1 MKALVRQNTVVS
13 EFLRLLEIRRR
24 QVISAFAT
32 GWAAGMC
39 VIELLRVLKVVPEPI
54 GWAIV
59 GGLGAPIGIFSIIES
74 EIRIRKAVSR
84 IVSEIEAGPQQPE
97 QNGTPE

>member
-13 EFLRLLEIRRR
+13 ELLRLLEIRRR
-24 QVISAFAT
+24 QVMSAFVT

-39 VIELLRVLKVVPEPI
+39 IIELLRVLKVVPEPI
-54 GWAIV
+54 GWAIGFGMLV
-59 GGLGAPIGIFSIIES
+59 PFGIFSLIGS
-74 EIRIRKAVSR
+74 EIRIRKALSR
-84 IVSEIEAGPQQPE
+84 IVSEMEAGPQQPE